1 MTCVRFSILSVRL
14 TLTSKQLHKLQP
26 QVEVL
31 VDPHVLELLFR
42 LHRFSLLFLMFF
54 SPRGAVRYSYYCFNS
69 RMPLHTKFFY
79 RVLASRRGLNL
90 DGPDLNT
97 YSRSFKMSVLY
108 GFADHK
114 VAFHINWRRLCQRE
128 LLFPFDFM
136 SSESHRAAFDKLM
149 TSH

>member
-1 MTCVRFSILSVRL
+1 VTCVRFSILSVRL

-31 VDPHVLELLFR
+31 VDPHVLELFR

-54 SPRGAVRYSYYCFNS
+54 LPVGLYVTVIIVSIRGCHYIPN
-69 RMPLHTKFFY
+69 FFY
-79 RVLASRRGLNL
+79 RVLASRPGLNL

-136 SSESHRAAFDKLM
+136 SPESHRAAFDKLM
-149 TSH
+149 TTH